1 MDDPLV
7 QYLEADILPKDRNEA
22 RKIKKRAARCPET
35 SNPCQPLQ
43 KWQDLRARSQK
54 IKTGMRHK
62 AGMGMRKPE
71 YAVKTT

>member
-1 MDDPLV
+1 MEIIILKGAYELDQVSRDPRSWPTL
-7 QYLEADILPKDRNEA
+7 A
-22 RKIKKRAARCPET
+22 KRGTTTVERP
-35 SNPCQPLQ
+35 
-43 KWQDLRARSQK
+43 QK